1 MTLTQD
7 ELIQAELD
15 GTIEELEA
23 KADEQEASETQETQ
37 EKAEQTAEEV
47 KEEAKEG
54 EPKEAS
60 TEKTS
65 DTSKDTTTEKQS
77 SVMKLLKQ
85 RNEARAELENVKSQL
100 KNTAELESRIK
111 ELEEGI
117 AAQELEKEA
126 QKEKETFYSQYPNAK
141 WHEEGIEK
149 LRAEKDLSY
158 SEAFQLYAAQ
168 NDPTLLLDEQ
178 YRNKSQSGATL
189 TWVAKPQEK
198 VTSPKSTEDFNSM
211 SDDDFLAWSD
221 WMAKTERAAAWYI
234 K

>member
-1 MTLTQD
+1 MPTQD

-23 KADEQEASETQETQ
+23 KMNDDSW
-37 EKAEQTAEEV
+37 AEEV
-47 KEEAKEG
+47 QEQAEQPAEEEPVVEEQPKE
-54 EPKEAS
+54 EPKEEPKGD
-60 TEKTS
+60 TPTKKT
-65 DTSKDTTTEKQS
+65 D

-85 RNEARAELENVKSQL
+85 RNEARAEVETLKAQL
-100 KNTAELESRIK
+100 KDSADLESRLK

-126 QKEKETFYSQYPNAK
+126 QKERDDFYSKTPNAK

-149 LRAEKDLSY
+149 IRAEKDLSY

-178 YRNKSQSGATL
+178 YRNKSQSQTAL
-189 TWVAKPQEK
+189 TWVAKMETK
-198 VTSPKSTEDFNSM
+198 VREPKAISDFNEM
-211 SDDDFLAWSD
+211 DDDDFLAWSD
-221 WMAKTERAAAWYI
+221 WMAKTERASAWYV

>member
-1 MTLTQD
+1 MPTQD

-23 KADEQEASETQETQ
+23 KADEQEAEETEESAETEVK
-37 EKAEQTAEEV
+37 EKDETVESTAEEG
-47 KEEAKEG
+47 KSE
-54 EPKEAS
+54 
-60 TEKTS
+60 TTS
-65 DTSKDTTTEKQS
+65 DTSTQKKD

-85 RNEARAELENVKSQL
+85 RNEARARIQELEAQAED
-100 KNTAELESRIK
+100 TAELKARLK

-126 QKEKETFYSQYPNAK
+126 QKEKEDFYSKTPNAK
-141 WHEEGIEK
+141 WHEEWIEK
-149 LRAEKDLSY
+149 IRAEKDLSY

-178 YRNKSQSGATL
+178 YRNKSQSWASL
-189 TWVAKPQEK
+189 TWVAKTDMK
-198 VTSPKSTEDFNSM
+198 VTEPKTVSDINEM

-221 WMAKTERAAAWYI
+221 GMAKSERAAAWYV

>member
-1 MTLTQD
+1 MPTQD

-23 KADEQEASETQETQ
+23 KADEQEAETPNQET
-37 EKAEQTAEEV
+37 AEQPAEEV
-47 KEEAKEG
+47 KEEVKE
-54 EPKEAS
+54 EAS
-60 TEKTS
+60 SEKTS
-65 DTSKDTTTEKQS
+65 DTPKDTTTEKQS

-85 RNEARAELENVKSQL
+85 RNEARAELEQMKAQA
-100 KNTAELESRIK
+100 KNAADLEARIK

-117 AAQELEKEA
+117 AAQELQKEAEKEKA
-126 QKEKETFYSQYPNAK
+126 DFYEKYPSAK

-149 LRAEKDLSY
+149 IRTEKDLSY

-168 NDPTLLLDEQ
+168 NDPTLLMDEQ
-178 YRNKSQSGATL
+178 YRNKSQSWATL
-189 TWVAKPQEK
+189 TWVPKTETK
-198 VTSPKSTEDFNSM
+198 VKEPKAVSDFDEM

-221 WMAKTERAAAWYI
+221 WMAKTERAAAGYI

>member
-1 MTLTQD
+1 MPTQD

-23 KADEQEASETQETQ
+23 KADEQEAEETPEA
-37 EKAEQTAEEV
+37 EKAETVEQPTEEKVEEV
-47 KEEAKEG
+47 
-54 EPKEAS
+54 KEAS
-60 TEKTS
+60 TENTS
-65 DTSKDTTTEKQS
+65 DTPKADTTTEKQS

-85 RNEARAELENVKSQL
+85 RNEARAEVEKLKAQAKS
-100 KNTAELESRIK
+100 TAELEARLK

-126 QKEKETFYSQYPNAK
+126 QKEKADFYEKYPSAK

-149 LRAEKDLSY
+149 IRTEKDLSY

-168 NDPTLLLDEQ
+168 NDPTLLMDEQ
-178 YRNKSQSGATL
+178 YRNKSQSWATL
-189 TWVAKPQEK
+189 TWVPKTETK
-198 VTSPKSTEDFNSM
+198 VKEPKAVSDFNEM

-221 WMAKTERAAAWYI
+221 WMAKTERAAAGYI

>member
-1 MTLTQD
+1 MPTQD

-15 GTIEELEA
+15 GTIEQLEA
-23 KADEQEASETQETQ
+23 KADEQEAEEVTQAQET
-37 EKAEQTAEEV
+37 AEQPAEEV
-47 KEEAKEG
+47 KEEVEQPKE
-54 EPKEAS
+54 EPKA
-60 TEKTS
+60 
-65 DTSKDTTTEKQS
+65 DTTTEKQS

-85 RNEARAELENVKSQL
+85 RNEARAEVEKLKAQAKS
-100 KNTAELESRIK
+100 TAELEARLK

-126 QKEKETFYSQYPNAK
+126 QKEKADFYEKYPSAK

-149 LRAEKDLSY
+149 IRTEKDLSY

-168 NDPTLLLDEQ
+168 NDPTLLMDEQ
-178 YRNKSQSGATL
+178 YRNKSQSWATL
-189 TWVAKPQEK
+189 TWVPKTETK
-198 VTSPKSTEDFNSM
+198 VKEPKAISDFNEM

-221 WMAKTERAAAWYI
+221 WMAKTERAAAGYI

>member
-1 MTLTQD
+1 MATQD

-23 KADEQEASETQETQ
+23 KADEQEADETPAQP
-37 EKAEQTAEEV
+37 AEQPA
-47 KEEAKEG
+47 EEAKE
-54 EPKEAS
+54 EEQPKVEES
-60 TEKTS
+60 KEETP
-65 DTSKDTTTEKQS
+65 KDTTTEKQS

-85 RNEARAELENVKSQL
+85 RNEARAELESVKSQL
-100 KNTAELESRIK
+100 KDTAELESRIK

-117 AAQELEKEA
+117 AAQELAKEA
-126 QKEKETFYSQYPNAK
+126 QKEKEAFYAQYPNAK

-149 LRAEKDLSY
+149 LREQKDLSY

-178 YRNKSQSGATL
+178 YRNKSQSWATL
-189 TWVAKPQEK
+189 TGVAKPQEVIK
-198 VTSPKSTEDFNSM
+198 TPKSQEDFNQM

-221 WMAKTERAAAWYI
+221 GMAKTERAAAWYI

>member
-1 MTLTQD
+1 MPTQD

-23 KADEQEASETQETQ
+23 KADEQEAEETPEA
-37 EKAEQTAEEV
+37 EKAETVEQTT
-47 KEEAKEG
+47 EEAKEEKVEEKPKE
-54 EPKEAS
+54 EPKA
-60 TEKTS
+60 
-65 DTSKDTTTEKQS
+65 DTTTEKQS

-85 RNEARAELENVKSQL
+85 RNEARAEVEKLKAQAKS
-100 KNTAELESRIK
+100 TAELEARLK

-126 QKEKETFYSQYPNAK
+126 QKEKADFYEKYPSAK

-149 LRAEKDLSY
+149 IRTEKDLSY

-168 NDPTLLLDEQ
+168 NDPTLLMDEQ
-178 YRNKSQSGATL
+178 YRNKSQSWATL
-189 TWVAKPQEK
+189 TWVPKTETK
-198 VTSPKSTEDFNSM
+198 VKEPKAISDFDEM

-221 WMAKTERAAAWYI
+221 WMAKTERAAQWYI

>member
-1 MTLTQD
+1 MTQPTQD

-15 GTIEELEA
+15 WTIEDLEA
-23 KADEQEASETQETQ
+23 KADEQEAEETQPA
-37 EKAEQTAEEV
+37 EKPAEEV
-47 KEEAKEG
+47 KEE
-54 EPKEAS
+54 EPKKEVAG
-60 TEKTS
+60 TETQGT
-65 DTSKDTTTEKQS
+65 DTATEKQS

-85 RNEARAELENVKSQL
+85 RNEARAEVEAL
-100 KNTAELESRIK
+100 KAKVQDTAELESRIK

-117 AAQELEKEA
+117 AAQELAKEA
-126 QKEKETFYSQYPNAK
+126 QKEKEAFLAQYPNAK

-149 LRAEKDLSY
+149 IMSEKDLSY

-178 YRNKSQSGATL
+178 YRNKSQSWATL
-189 TWVAKPQEK
+189 TGVAKPQEVVK
-198 VTSPKSTEDFNSM
+198 TPKSNEDFSQM

-221 WMAKTERAAAWYI
+221 WMAKTERAAAWYV

>member
-1 MTLTQD
+1 MPTQD

-23 KADEQEASETQETQ
+23 KADEQEAEETPEA
-37 EKAEQTAEEV
+37 EKAETAEQPAEEV
-47 KEEAKEG
+47 KEEVEQPKE
-54 EPKEAS
+54 EPKA
-60 TEKTS
+60 
-65 DTSKDTTTEKQS
+65 DTTTEKQS

-85 RNEARAELENVKSQL
+85 RNEARAEVEKLKAQAKS
-100 KNTAELESRIK
+100 TAELEARLK

-126 QKEKETFYSQYPNAK
+126 QKEKADFYEKYPSAK

-149 LRAEKDLSY
+149 IRTEKDLSY

-168 NDPTLLLDEQ
+168 NDPTLLMDEQ
-178 YRNKSQSGATL
+178 YRNKSQSWATL
-189 TWVAKPQEK
+189 TWVPKTETK
-198 VTSPKSTEDFNSM
+198 VKEPKAISDFNEM
-211 SDDDFLAWSD
+211 DDDDFLAWSD
-221 WMAKTERAAAWYI
+221 WMAKTERAAAGYI

>member
-1 MTLTQD
+1 MPTQD

-15 GTIEELEA
+15 WTIEELEA
-23 KADEQEASETQETQ
+23 KQNDDSEAETPVET
-37 EKAEQTAEEV
+37 AEQPAEEEK
-47 KEEAKEG
+47 KEEEVVEEQPKE
-54 EPKEAS
+54 EPKG
-60 TEKTS
+60 
-65 DTSKDTTTEKQS
+65 DTTTKKTD

-85 RNEARAELENVKSQL
+85 RNEARAEVENLKAQL
-100 KNTAELESRIK
+100 KDSADLESRLK

-126 QKEKETFYSQYPNAK
+126 QKERDDFYSKTPNAK

-149 LRAEKDLSY
+149 IRAEKDLSY

-178 YRNKSQSGATL
+178 YRNKSQSQTAL
-189 TWVAKPQEK
+189 TWVAKMETK
-198 VTSPKSTEDFNSM
+198 VKEPKAISDFNEM
-211 SDDDFLAWSD
+211 DDDDFLAWSD
-221 WMAKTERAAAWYI
+221 WMAKTERASAWYV

>member
-1 MTLTQD
+1 MPTQD

-15 GTIEELEA
+15 WTIEELEA
-23 KADEQEASETQETQ
+23 KQNDDSEAETPVET
-37 EKAEQTAEEV
+37 AEQPAEEEK
-47 KEEAKEG
+47 KEEEVVEEQPKE
-54 EPKEAS
+54 EPKG
-60 TEKTS
+60 
-65 DTSKDTTTEKQS
+65 DTTTKKTD

-85 RNEARAELENVKSQL
+85 RNEARAEVENLKSQL
-100 KNTAELESRIK
+100 KNNAELESRLK

-126 QKEKETFYSQYPNAK
+126 QKEKEDFYSKTPNAK

-149 LRAEKDLSY
+149 IRQEKDLSY

-178 YRNKSQSGATL
+178 YRNKSQSQTAL
-189 TWVAKPQEK
+189 TWVAKMETK
-198 VTSPKSTEDFNSM
+198 VKEPKAISDFNEM
-211 SDDDFLAWSD
+211 DDDDFLAWSD
-221 WMAKTERAAAWYI
+221 WMAKTERASAWYV

>member
-1 MTLTQD
+1 MATQD

-15 GTIEELEA
+15 WTIEELEA
-23 KADEQEASETQETQ
+23 KEAQNDDSETPVEETPAP
-37 EKAEQTAEEV
+37 AEQPAEEV
-47 KEEAKEG
+47 KEEVVEQ
-54 EPKEAS
+54 PK
-60 TEKTS
+60 TE
-65 DTSKDTTTEKQS
+65 TTTKKQD

-85 RNEARAELENVKSQL
+85 RNEARAEVESLKAQV
-100 KNTAELESRIK
+100 KNTAELESRLK

-126 QKEKETFYSQYPNAK
+126 QKEKADFYEKYPSAK

-149 LRAEKDLSY
+149 LREEKDLSY

-178 YRNKSQSGATL
+178 YRNKTHSWATL
-189 TWVAKPQEK
+189 TGVAKP
-198 VTSPKSTEDFNSM
+198 STEVKTPTNMDDFANM

-221 WMAKTERAAAWYI
+221 GMAKSERAAKWYV

>member
-1 MTLTQD
+1 MATQD

-23 KADEQEASETQETQ
+23 KEAQADEWEQVAETTQET
-37 EKAEQTAEEV
+37 AEQPAEEV
-47 KEEAKEG
+47 KEEVEQPKE
-54 EPKEAS
+54 EPKA
-60 TEKTS
+60 
-65 DTSKDTTTEKQS
+65 DTTTEKQS

-85 RNEARAELENVKSQL
+85 RNEARAEVEKLKAQAKS
-100 KNTAELESRIK
+100 TAELEARLK

-126 QKEKETFYSQYPNAK
+126 QKEKADFYEKYPSAK

-149 LRAEKDLSY
+149 IRTEKDLSY

-168 NDPTLLLDEQ
+168 NDPTLLMDEQ
-178 YRNKSQSGATL
+178 YRNKSQSWATL
-189 TWVAKPQEK
+189 TWVPKTETK
-198 VTSPKSTEDFNSM
+198 VKEPKAISDFNEM

-221 WMAKTERAAAWYI
+221 WMAKTERAAAGYI

>member
-47 KEEAKEG
+47 KEEAKEE

-141 WHEEGIEK
+141 
-149 LRAEKDLSY
+149 
-158 SEAFQLYAAQ
+158 
-168 NDPTLLLDEQ
+168 
-178 YRNKSQSGATL
+178 
-189 TWVAKPQEK
+189 
-198 VTSPKSTEDFNSM
+198 
-211 SDDDFLAWSD
+211 
-221 WMAKTERAAAWYI
+221 
-234 K
+234 

>member
-1 MTLTQD
+1 MPTQD

-23 KADEQEASETQETQ
+23 RAQNDDSEPVEPTQEP
-37 EKAEQTAEEV
+37 AEQPAEEV
-47 KEEAKEG
+47 KEE
-54 EPKEAS
+54 PKVEEQPKA
-60 TEKTS
+60 
-65 DTSKDTTTEKQS
+65 DTTTEKQS

-85 RNEARAELENVKSQL
+85 RNEARAEVENLKAQL
-100 KNTAELESRIK
+100 KDSAELESRLK

-126 QKEKETFYSQYPNAK
+126 QKEKEDFYSKTPNAK
-141 WHEEGIEK
+141 WHEEWIEK
-149 LRAEKDLSY
+149 IRAEKDLSY

-178 YRNKSQSGATL
+178 YRNKSQSQTNL
-189 TWVAKPQEK
+189 TWVAKIETK
-198 VTSPKSTEDFNSM
+198 VKEPKAISDFNEM
-211 SDDDFLAWSD
+211 DDDDFLAWSD
-221 WMAKTERAAAWYI
+221 WMARSERAAAWYV

>member
-1 MTLTQD
+1 MPTQD

-23 KADEQEASETQETQ
+23 KMNDDSWAEEVQEQ
-37 EKAEQTAEEV
+37 AEQPAEEETVSKEEV
-47 KEEAKEG
+47 KEEQPKE
-54 EPKEAS
+54 EPKGD
-60 TEKTS
+60 TPTKKT
-65 DTSKDTTTEKQS
+65 D

-85 RNEARAELENVKSQL
+85 RNEARAEVEELRAKVQSA
-100 KNTAELESRIK
+100 AELESRLK

-126 QKEKETFYSQYPNAK
+126 QKEKEDFYSKTPNAK
-141 WHEEGIEK
+141 WHEEWIEK
-149 LRAEKDLSY
+149 IRAEKDLSY

-178 YRNKSQSGATL
+178 YRNKSQSQTNL
-189 TWVAKPQEK
+189 TWVAKIETK
-198 VTSPKSTEDFNSM
+198 VKEPKAISDFNEM
-211 SDDDFLAWSD
+211 DDDDFLAWSD
-221 WMAKTERAAAWYI
+221 WMARSERAAAWYV

>member
-1 MTLTQD
+1 MATQD

-15 GTIEELEA
+15 WTIEELEA
-23 KADEQEASETQETQ
+23 KEAQNDDSEQPVEETPEP
-37 EKAEQTAEEV
+37 AEQPAEEKV
-47 KEEAKEG
+47 EEQ
-54 EPKEAS
+54 PK
-60 TEKTS
+60 TE
-65 DTSKDTTTEKQS
+65 TTTKKQD

-85 RNEARAELENVKSQL
+85 RNEARAEVESLKAQV
-100 KNTAELESRIK
+100 KNTAELESRLK

-126 QKEKETFYSQYPNAK
+126 QKEKADFYEKYPSAK

-149 LRAEKDLSY
+149 IRTEKDLSY

-178 YRNKSQSGATL
+178 YRNKSQSWATL
-189 TWVAKPQEK
+189 TGVAKPNTDVK
-198 VTSPKSTEDFNSM
+198 TPSSIADFANM

-221 WMAKTERAAAWYI
+221 GMAKSERVAKWYV

>member
-1 MTLTQD
+1 MPTQD

-23 KADEQEASETQETQ
+23 RAQNDDSEPAEPTQEP
-37 EKAEQTAEEV
+37 AEQPAEEV
-47 KEEAKEG
+47 KEE
-54 EPKEAS
+54 PKVEEQPKA
-60 TEKTS
+60 
-65 DTSKDTTTEKQS
+65 DTTTEKQS

-85 RNEARAELENVKSQL
+85 RNEARAEVENLKAQL
-100 KNTAELESRIK
+100 KDSADLESRLK

-126 QKEKETFYSQYPNAK
+126 QKEKEDFYSKTPNAK

-149 LRAEKDLSY
+149 IRAEKDLSY

-178 YRNKSQSGATL
+178 YRNKSQSQTAL
-189 TWVAKPQEK
+189 TWVAKMETK
-198 VTSPKSTEDFNSM
+198 VREPKAISDFNEM
-211 SDDDFLAWSD
+211 DDDDFLAWSD
-221 WMAKTERAAAWYI
+221 WMAKTERASAWYV

>member
-1 MTLTQD
+1 MPTQD

-23 KADEQEASETQETQ
+23 KADEQEAEETPEA
-37 EKAEQTAEEV
+37 EKAETAEQPAEEKVEEV
-47 KEEAKEG
+47 
-54 EPKEAS
+54 KEAS
-60 TEKTS
+60 TENTS
-65 DTSKDTTTEKQS
+65 DTPKADTTTEKQS

-85 RNEARAELENVKSQL
+85 RNEARAEVEKLKAQAKS
-100 KNTAELESRIK
+100 TAELEARLK

-126 QKEKETFYSQYPNAK
+126 QKEKADFYEKYPSAK

-149 LRAEKDLSY
+149 IRTEKDLSY

-168 NDPTLLLDEQ
+168 NDPTLLMDEQ
-178 YRNKSQSGATL
+178 YRNKSQSWATL
-189 TWVAKPQEK
+189 TWVPKTETK
-198 VTSPKSTEDFNSM
+198 VKEPKAVSDFNEM

-221 WMAKTERAAAWYI
+221 WMAKTERAAAGYI

>member
-1 MTLTQD
+1 MPTQD

-15 GTIEELEA
+15 WTIEELEA
-23 KADEQEASETQETQ
+23 KADEQEAEETPEA
-37 EKAEQTAEEV
+37 EKAETAEQPAEEV
-47 KEEAKEG
+47 KEEKVEEQPKE
-54 EPKEAS
+54 EPKA
-60 TEKTS
+60 
-65 DTSKDTTTEKQS
+65 DTTTEKQS

-85 RNEARAELENVKSQL
+85 RNEARAEVEKLKAQAKS
-100 KNTAELESRIK
+100 TAELEARLK

-126 QKEKETFYSQYPNAK
+126 QKEKADFYEKYPSAK

-149 LRAEKDLSY
+149 IRTEKDLSY

-168 NDPTLLLDEQ
+168 NDPTLLMDEQ
-178 YRNKSQSGATL
+178 YRNKSQSWATL
-189 TWVAKPQEK
+189 TWVPKTETK
-198 VTSPKSTEDFNSM
+198 VKEPKAVSDFDEM

-221 WMAKTERAAAWYI
+221 WMAKTERAAAGYI

>member
-1 MTLTQD
+1 MPTQD

-23 KADEQEASETQETQ
+23 KMNDDSWAEEVQEQ
-37 EKAEQTAEEV
+37 AEQPAEEKEEV
-47 KEEAKEG
+47 KEE
-54 EPKEAS
+54 PKVEE
-60 TEKTS
+60 TP
-65 DTSKDTTTEKQS
+65 KDTPTKKTD

-85 RNEARAELENVKSQL
+85 RNEARAEVEELRAKVQSA
-100 KNTAELESRIK
+100 AELESRLK

-126 QKEKETFYSQYPNAK
+126 QKEKEDFYSKTPNAK

-149 LRAEKDLSY
+149 IRAEKDLSY

-178 YRNKSQSGATL
+178 YRNKSQSQTNL
-189 TWVAKPQEK
+189 TWVAKIETK
-198 VTSPKSTEDFNSM
+198 VKEPKAISDFNEM
-211 SDDDFLAWSD
+211 DDDDF
-221 WMAKTERAAAWYI
+221 
-234 K
+234 

>member
-1 MTLTQD
+1 MPTQD

-23 KADEQEASETQETQ
+23 KADEQEAEETPEA
-37 EKAEQTAEEV
+37 EKAETVEQPTEEV
-47 KEEAKEG
+47 KEEKVEEQPKE
-54 EPKEAS
+54 EPKA
-60 TEKTS
+60 
-65 DTSKDTTTEKQS
+65 DTTTEKQS

-85 RNEARAELENVKSQL
+85 RNEARAEVEKLKAQAKS
-100 KNTAELESRIK
+100 TAELEARLK

-126 QKEKETFYSQYPNAK
+126 QKEKADFYEKYPSAK

-149 LRAEKDLSY
+149 IRTEKDLSY

-168 NDPTLLLDEQ
+168 NDPTLLMDEQ
-178 YRNKSQSGATL
+178 YRNKSQSWATL
-189 TWVAKPQEK
+189 TWVPKTETK
-198 VTSPKSTEDFNSM
+198 VKEPKTTSDFNEM

-221 WMAKTERAAAWYI
+221 WMAKTERAAAGYI

>member
-1 MTLTQD
+1 MPTQD

-23 KADEQEASETQETQ
+23 KADEQEASEVQEPQ
-37 EKAEQTAEEV
+37 EPAEQPAEEV
-47 KEEAKEG
+47 KEEAVVE
-54 EPKEAS
+54 EPKPEV
-60 TEKTS
+60 
-65 DTSKDTTTEKQS
+65 KDTTTNKQS

-85 RNEARAELENVKSQL
+85 RNEAKARVEELEAQVKQ
-100 KNTAELESRIK
+100 TAELESRIK

-126 QKEKETFYSQYPNAK
+126 QKEKDAFYAQYPNAK

-149 LRAEKDLSY
+149 LREQKDLSY

-189 TWVAKPQEK
+189 TGVAKPQEVIK
-198 VTSPKSTEDFNSM
+198 TPRSQEDFNSM

-221 WMAKTERAAAWYI
+221 GMARSERAASGYV